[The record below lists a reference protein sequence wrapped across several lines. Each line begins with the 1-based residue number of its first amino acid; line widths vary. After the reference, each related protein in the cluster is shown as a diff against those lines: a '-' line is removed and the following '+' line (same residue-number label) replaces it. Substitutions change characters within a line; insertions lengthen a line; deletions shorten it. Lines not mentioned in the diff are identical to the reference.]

1 MSTVRLAPMDVAS
14 RLDHF
19 RAGFDDAGV
28 DALLVTRL
36 PNVHYLTGFTGS
48 AGMLL
53 VSAADALLVTDGRY
67 RDQASEQVGSAG
79 VEARVA
85 IGATQSAQRDVVS
98 AAVADTGAGRLG
110 LEAHGVTWAQQR
122 AFADEWFPGVEL
134 LATTDLVEGLRR
146 LKDDGEVARIQ
157 AACTIAD
164 ETLAA
169 LLPTL
174 ASGPTELDFAIALE
188 FAMRERGASG
198 NSFDPIVASGPNG
211 AKPHARPSDRVIG
224 RGELVV
230 IDFGCIVD
238 GYCSDMTR
246 TVSVGDPG
254 PEARHLYDVVLES
267 QAAGSRAVGPGVVC
281 RDVDQASRGVI
292 EAAGWGDAFVH
303 GTGHGVGIEIH
314 EAPRVGSTSAD
325 TLAPGAVVTVEPG
338 VYLTGIGG
346 VRIED
351 TLVVVSPGEGAPGRG
366 PNGSGSRVLTNSPK
380 DLVL

>member
-1 MSTVRLAPMDVAS
+1 MSPVELSALPAMEIGA
-14 RLDHF
+14 RLDRL
-19 RAGFDDAGV
+19 RAGFDAAGV
-28 DALLVTRL
+28 DALFVTRL
-36 PNVHYLTGFTGS
+36 PNVRYLTGFTGS

-53 VSAADALLVTDGRY
+53 VTAADALFVTDGRY
-67 RDQASEQVGSAG
+67 RDQASDQLAAAG
-79 VEARVA
+79 VAARVA
-85 IGATQSAQRDVVS
+85 IGATQVVQRDVVS
-98 AAVADTGAGRLG
+98 AAVADAGIGRLG

-122 AFADEWFPGVEL
+122 TFADEWFPAVEL
-134 LATTDLVEGLRR
+134 LATTDVVESLRI
-146 LKDDGEVARIQ
+146 LKDPGEVARIE
-157 AACTIAD
+157 AACAIAD
-164 ETLAA
+164 DALAA

-174 ASGPTELDFAIALE
+174 ADGPTELDFAIALE
-188 FAMRERGASG
+188 FGMRERGASG

-211 AKPHARPSDRVIG
+211 AKPHARPSAREIG

-254 PEARHLYDVVLES
+254 PDARRLYDVVFES
-267 QAAGSRAVGPGVVC
+267 QAAGSAAVAPGVLCSDVDRASRAVI
-281 RDVDQASRGVI
+281 D
-292 EAAGWGDAFVH
+292 AAGWGDAFVH

-351 TLVVVSPGEGAPGRG
+351 TLVVVSSDDRASG
-366 PNGSGSRVLTNSPK
+366 NGVGSRVLTNSPK
-380 DLVL
+380 ELVL